1 MNTVLVGRREV
12 VVVDPGDP
20 DEDVLDAIEA
30 TVVAGGGRIVA
41 IALTHVDPGHAAGS
55 AELAERSGAPVV
67 VGPGGAASLSWAA
80 SEIADGASVGHGDGG
95 LTALATPGHRPDHL
109 AFLRPDG
116 TLMTGDAITDRPTL
130 VLPSEGDAAVHAA
143 TVERVRTLVA
153 AGTVRRFVP
162 GHGPAILADP
172 AVILAGR

>member
-1 MNTVLVGRREV
+1 M

-20 DEDVLDAIEA
+20 DEAVLDAIEA
-30 TVVAGGGRIVA
+30 TVTAGGGRIVA

-55 AELAERSGAPVV
+55 AELSERTSAPVV
-67 VGPGGAASLSWAA
+67 VGPGGAASLSWTA
-80 SEIADGASVGHGDGG
+80 SEIEDGSTVGYGDGG
-95 LTALATPGHRPDHL
+95 LTALSTPGHRPDHL

-116 TLMTGDAITDRPTL
+116 TLLTGDALTDRPTL
-130 VLPSEGDAAVHAA
+130 VLPPEGDAAAQA
-143 TVERVRTLVA
+143 LTVERIRTLVG

-172 AVILAGR
+172 PVILAGR